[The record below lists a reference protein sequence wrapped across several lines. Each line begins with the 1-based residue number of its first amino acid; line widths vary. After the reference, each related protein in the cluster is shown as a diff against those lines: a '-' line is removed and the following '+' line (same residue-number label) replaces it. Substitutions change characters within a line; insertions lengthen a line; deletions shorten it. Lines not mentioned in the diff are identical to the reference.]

1 MMRKIG
7 ITFSAFD
14 LLHAG
19 HVKMLEDAKEQC
31 DFLICGLQ
39 TDPTLD
45 RPEKNKPTQSVFE
58 RYMQLKAC
66 KHVDMIIPYA
76 TEQDLEDV
84 LRSYKIHVRILGDEY
99 IDKAFTGRKYCEEKG
114 IELYFNRRE
123 NRFSSSSLRK
133 IIAKKQENPQGAIV
147 KLNDETNYKLKRIN
161 A

>member
-1 MMRKIG
+1 MKKIG

-19 HVKMLEDAKEQC
+19 HIKMLEDAREQC

-84 LRSYKIHVRILGDEY
+84 LQSFKVHVRILGDEY
-99 IDKAFTGRKYCEEKG
+99 MDKAFTGRKYCEDKG

-133 IIAKKQENPQGAIV
+133 IIASKEKNNKGAVVSI
-147 KLNDETNYKLKRIN
+147 NEAPNYALKRIN

>member
-133 IIAKKQENPQGAIV
+133 IIAKKQDNPQGAIV
-147 KLNDETNYKLKRIN
+147 KLNDETNYNLKRIN

>member
-66 KHVDMIIPYA
+66 KHVDMILPYA

-133 IIAKKQENPQGAIV
+133 IIAKKQDNPQGAIV

>member
-1 MMRKIG
+1 MKKIG

-19 HVKMLEDAKEQC
+19 HIKMLEDAREQC

-84 LRSYKIHVRILGDEY
+84 LRSFKIHVRILGDEY
-99 IDKAFTGRKYCEEKG
+99 MDKAFTGRQYCEEKG

-123 NRFSSSSLRK
+123 NRFSSSSLRR
-133 IIAKKQENPQGAIV
+133 IIASKEKSSKGAVVSINEGV
-147 KLNDETNYKLKRIN
+147 NYALKRIN

>member
-1 MMRKIG
+1 
-7 ITFSAFD
+7 
-14 LLHAG
+14 
-19 HVKMLEDAKEQC
+19 MLEDAKEQC

-99 IDKAFTGRKYCEEKG
+99 MDKAFTGRQYCEEKG
-114 IELYFNRRE
+114 IRLYFNRRE
-123 NRFSSSSLRK
+123 NRFSSSSLRR
-133 IIAKKQENPQGAIV
+133 IIASKENTSKGAVVSI
-147 KLNDETNYKLKRIN
+147 NDGANYALKRIN